1 MRVEQ
6 DERREYSALP
16 ETSITGI
23 QALGKAVNIPESKLK
38 DQALAL
44 VELNRPGFHNSLNKK
59 QDDLENDLENTA
71 VVMRRLNHQFNL
83 LLLYLFL
90 LVLSGLICAVGFW
103 PVRGSWKVE
112 TI

>member
-6 DERREYSALP
+6 DQRRDYSALS
-16 ETSITGI
+16 ETTATGI
-23 QALGKAVNIPESKLK
+23 QTLGKAVKILESKLK

-44 VELNRPGFHNSLNKK
+44 VELNRPGFPNSLNKK
-59 QDDLENDLENTA
+59 QDDLENDLKNTA

-90 LVLSGLICAVGFW
+90 LVLSGLICAVGF
-103 PVRGSWKVE
+103 
-112 TI
+112 